1 MNIREATTADLSQLC
16 YLWFELIEYHTV
28 YNKVFE
34 VDTTQLTEV
43 KKILL
48 KKLDDDSTKIFVAE
62 LEDNLAG
69 LIICSYTKGSPVF
82 SLSNKGYIA
91 ETVVSKNYRGKGIG
105 LALYKHAE
113 SWFKTQGADHI
124 ALQVSPK
131 NNASVIFWREAGFK
145 LATYHM
151 IKEI

>member
-1 MNIREATTADLSQLC
+1 MNIREATTTDLSQLC
-16 YLWFELIEYHTV
+16 QLWFELIEYHTV

-34 VDTTQLTEV
+34 VDTSQLNEV
-43 KKILL
+43 EKILL
-48 KKLDDDSTKIFVAE
+48 KKLNDDNTKVFVAE
-62 LEDNLAG
+62 FEGSLAG
-69 LIICSYTKGSPVF
+69 LIICSYTKGSSAF

-91 ETVVSKNYRGKGIG
+91 ETIVSKNYRGKGIG

-113 SWFKTQGADHI
+113 KWFKQQGADHI

-131 NNASVIFWREAGFK
+131 NNASVIFWREAGFN

-151 IKEI
+151 IKEL